1 MIVWWEVPL
10 SQRLGGRRAER
21 LIPGGKPGPMSWGWW
36 RFPASHWAH
45 LPSVQTALEG
55 VGLGLQTWSR
65 HRFPGNPLLAAP
77 CSERSPAPPGL
88 ALPRGSAPFARAV
101 CPRAT
106 SGPPRLL
113 GVCTHCSLCPHFP
126 QLPPIL
132 ATPLLPGWCLYFR
145 SRLQSHLS
153 APFTQASRQ
162 GEPSPPCVPASAPVY
177 FWVVGFTFFF
187 IP

>member
-1 MIVWWEVPL
+1 
-10 SQRLGGRRAER
+10 
-21 LIPGGKPGPMSWGWW
+21 MSWGWW
-36 RFPASHWAH
+36 RLPASHWAH

-126 QLPPIL
+126 QLPPTL
-132 ATPLLPGWCLYFR
+132 ATPLLPWLVPL
-145 SRLQSHLS
+145 LQEPT
-153 APFTQASRQ
+153 A
-162 GEPSPPCVPASAPVY
+162 EPSFSPLHPGVPSGRAVSSLCPSKCPCLFLGGGFHFLFHPLNVY
-177 FWVVGFTFFF
+177 WQPSCRGC
-187 IP
+187 IS